1 MEEQICHNWLVY
13 FLLAG
18 LEDKNVQKKTAP
30 GVTLEPY
37 AFR

>member
-1 MEEQICHNWLVY
+1 MSQLVSL

-37 AFR
+37 AFH